1 MSNAQPTESIVL
13 GGGCF
18 WCLEAAYQ
26 LIEGVSNVTSGY
38 AGGHVPNPTYMRVA
52 SKTTGHAEVVQIEFN
67 PNTITVKDLLDIF
80 WVIHDPTT
88 PDRQG
93 YDQGPEY
100 RSIILYNS
108 DEQKR
113 IAEISR
119 AEAQKVWENPIVT
132 EISPLVEF
140 YKAEPEHQNFYR
152 SGKRPDYC
160 EVIINPKLAKVCP
173 PYYKEGR
180 RMINTLTAVNQ
191 DVLDEIAAEKQL
203 RQTSEVF
210 LLFALGSQFDHLI
223 KLQLD
228 RLGIYCLVAD
238 PEKVSAAEVK
248 SIQPTGIIL
257 SGGPGSA
264 LNEVPPFDAEIFDL
278 GIPVLGICLGFQLW
292 AAHLGAQVASAQHR
306 EFGTHPLR
314 IKPGQAASPLL
325 QGIPDGSPV
334 LQSHGD
340 HIEPGEY
347 FDVLASTD
355 TAPVAAGHHG
365 NLWGVQYHPE
375 VTASKHGAEI
385 LENFCRGIAGAKD
398 KFPAGSEAERKIKE
412 IQAEVGAGKVLLA
425 LSGGSDSSVVATLL
439 SQSLKPEQIRA
450 VYIRGIDRPD
460 DEAFVHEYF
469 AHLDLVIH
477 DATDEFLQALA
488 GATKMHDKR
497 VAMRGVYKAVLEAEA
512 KQFGADFIAQG
523 TLYTDLTESGGGHT
537 TGARKAQIKLH
548 HNAGLNFDYK
558 ELTPLDDMVKDT
570 ARAVGRSLGTPEEL
584 LVRHPFPG
592 PGLVVR
598 IEGEVTAENLHIA
611 RQADGIY
618 LEELRKAKLY
628 ETVWQAGAVV
638 THSVATYSKGD
649 DAGSGLVLA
658 LWAVW
663 SVNGFTAEWA
673 ELPYEFLRAV
683 SRRITNEIP
692 AIASVV
698 YRISDKPPATIEWG

>member
-1 MSNAQPTESIVL
+1 
-13 GGGCF
+13 
-18 WCLEAAYQ
+18 
-26 LIEGVSNVTSGY
+26 
-38 AGGHVPNPTYMRVA
+38 
-52 SKTTGHAEVVQIEFN
+52 
-67 PNTITVKDLLDIF
+67 
-80 WVIHDPTT
+80 
-88 PDRQG
+88 
-93 YDQGPEY
+93 
-100 RSIILYNS
+100 
-108 DEQKR
+108 
-113 IAEISR
+113 
-119 AEAQKVWENPIVT
+119 
-132 EISPLVEF
+132 
-140 YKAEPEHQNFYR
+140 
-152 SGKRPDYC
+152 
-160 EVIINPKLAKVCP
+160 
-173 PYYKEGR
+173 
-180 RMINTLTAVNQ
+180 MINTLT
-191 DVLDEIAAEKQL
+191 DVTPEVLEDIAAEQKL

-210 LLFALGSQFDHLI
+210 LLFAMGSQFDHLI

-238 PEKVSAAEVK
+238 PEKLSVDDVK
-248 SIQPTGIIL
+248 KIAPTGIIL

-264 LNEVPPFDAEIFDL
+264 IDEVPPFDAAIFDL
-278 GIPVLGICLGFQLW
+278 GIPTLGICLGFQLW

-306 EFGTHPLR
+306 EFGAHALR
-314 IKPGQAASPLL
+314 LSPAGAASTLL
-325 QGIPDGSPV
+325 AQVPEGSPV

-340 HIEPGEY
+340 HIEPGAAFE
-347 FDVLASTD
+347 VLAATD
-355 TAPVAAGHHG
+355 TAPVAAGHHDH
-365 NLWGVQYHPE
+365 LWGVQFHPE
-375 VTASKHGAEI
+375 VTASQHGTQV
-385 LENFCRGIAGAKD
+385 LENFCRTIAGAKD
-398 KFPAGSEAERKIKE
+398 KFPAEGEAQRKIKD
-412 IQAEVGAGKVLLA
+412 IQAEVGTGKVILA

-439 SQSLKPEQIRA
+439 SEALKPEQIRA

-460 DEAFVHEYF
+460 DEAFVHKYF
-469 AHLDLVIH
+469 SHLDLIIH
-477 DATDEFLQALA
+477 DATDNFLKALE
-488 GATKMHDKR
+488 GAIKMHDKR
-497 VAMRGVYKAVLEAEA
+497 VAMRGVYKQVLEAEA
-512 KQFGADFIAQG
+512 KKFGADFIAQG

-570 ARAVGRSLGTPEEL
+570 ARAIGRTLGTPEAL

-611 RQADGIY
+611 RAADGIY

-673 ELPYEFLRAV
+673 ELPYEFLRVV
-683 SRRITNEIP
+683 SRRLTNEIP
-692 AIASVV
+692 EIASVV